1 MVTKCSDIRL
11 DVTYFDLALLVLT
24 LVPNGN
30 VSSEPVAGGD
40 GQGAVGAG
48 EAQTGDVAAFYVVL
62 QVVPLFEGLRTFCTL
77 PRLRWITV
85 SVKRN
90 QRRYQ
95 VLQL

>member
-1 MVTKCSDIRL
+1 MTD
-11 DVTYFDLALLVLT
+11 FDLALLVLT

-30 VSSEPVAGGD
+30 VSSESVAGGD

-48 EAQTGDVAAFYVVL
+48 EAQTGDVAAFYMVL
-62 QVVPLFEGLRTFCTL
+62 QMVPLFEGFRTFGTL
-77 PRLRWITV
+77 PRLRWIAV

-90 QRRYQ
+90 QRCYQ